1 MGDIGHSFN
10 SVGKFRSR
18 ATETIQKRWKKHLSA
33 RCPQTGCVPPVK
45 ILADMATH
53 QHWTR
58 QPIGL
63 AVLMPGSR
71 QLSQTIILGFPRIS
85 KHDGIS
91 ISVNIAETV
100 DPFIKAEQYM
110 GTSLME
116 LTKHQVLERSLI
128 NTLVSLVSIT
138 GIQSI
143 PRQLLTRL

>member
-1 MGDIGHSFN
+1 M
-10 SVGKFRSR
+10 
-18 ATETIQKRWKKHLSA
+18 
-33 RCPQTGCVPPVK
+33 
-45 ILADMATH
+45 LASSQDMATH

-63 AVLMPGSR
+63 AVLTPGSR

-110 GTSLME
+110 GTSFDGANKTPSVGEKLDE
-116 LTKHQVLERSLI
+116 HLGV
-128 NTLVSLVSIT
+128 T
-138 GIQSI
+138 GVHDWDPVHEAATVDMALRIDKMSSTFGW
-143 PRQLLTRL
+143 LN